1 MLLLRILQLDPD
13 SRITTSQMSQ
23 HFWLTKMGEFP
34 LPDKKGVNLTEEM
47 ELELATIM
55 REKLELHHLTPTAI
69 LDYVNSRSGCS
80 GRTAGCFNIL
90 AQEKTLRRS
99 ELEEKKKR
107 IVDRLLVGESSGI
120 RVNRS
125 NNEQA
130 LVQLAPSVKM
140 REDNWTKYNREDS
153 TRVSKLKRRDCH
165 EKKPLQ
171 DKDINIMQKWNIQNN
186 RYDEDKDHQES
197 NHVKP
202 PCDDGILLDRSS
214 AKTFPKTRLMKRLR

>member
-1 MLLLRILQLDPD
+1 MLLPRILEVDPD
-13 SRITTSQMSQ
+13 ARITTFQMSQ

-69 LDYVNSRSGCS
+69 LDYVKSHSGCS

-90 AQEKTLRRS
+90 AQEK
-99 ELEEKKKR
+99 K
-107 IVDRLLVGESSGI
+107 RLLVGQSSGT

-130 LVQLAPSVKM
+130 LAQLAPSVKR
-140 REDNWTKYNREDS
+140 REDNWTNYNREGS
-153 TRVSKLKRRDCH
+153 TRVSKLKRSDWH

-197 NHVKP
+197 TYVKP

>member
-1 MLLLRILQLDPD
+1 
-13 SRITTSQMSQ
+13 MSQ

-34 LPDKKGVNLTEEM
+34 LPDRNGVNLTEEM

-55 REKLELHHLTPTAI
+55 RERLELHHLTPTAI
-69 LDYVNSRSGCS
+69 LDYVKSRSGCS

-90 AQEKTLRRS
+90 AQEKKS
-99 ELEEKKKR
+99 EIEEEKKR
-107 IVDRLLVGESSGI
+107 IVGRLLVGESSRT

-125 NNEQA
+125 NNEQG
-130 LVQLAPSVKM
+130 LVQLAPLVKR
-140 REDNWTKYNREDS
+140 REDNWTNYNREGS
-153 TRVSKLKRRDCH
+153 TRVSKLKRSDWH

-197 NHVKP
+197 TYVKL

-214 AKTFPKTRLMKRLR
+214 AKTFPKTHCSQI

>member
-1 MLLLRILQLDPD
+1 MLLPRILEVDPD
-13 SRITTSQMSQ
+13 SRITTSQISQ
-23 HFWLTKMGEFP
+23 HFWLTKMGESP
-34 LPDKKGVNLTEEM
+34 LPDRKGVNLTEEM

-55 REKLELHHLTPTAI
+55 RERLELHHLTPTAI
-69 LDYVNSRSGCS
+69 LDYVKSHSGCS

-90 AQEKTLRRS
+90 AQEKKS
-99 ELEEKKKR
+99 EIEEEKKR
-107 IVDRLLVGESSGI
+107 IVDRLLVGESSRT

-130 LVQLAPSVKM
+130 LVQLAPLVKR
-140 REDNWTKYNREDS
+140 REDNWTNYNREGS
-153 TRVSKLKRRDCH
+153 TRVSKLKRSDWH

-197 NHVKP
+197 TYVKP

-214 AKTFPKTRLMKRLR
+214 AKTFPKTSLMKRLR

>member
-1 MLLLRILQLDPD
+1 MLLPRILEVDPD
-13 SRITTSQMSQ
+13 SRITTSQISQ
-23 HFWLTKMGEFP
+23 HFWLTKMGESP
-34 LPDKKGVNLTEEM
+34 LPDRKGVNLTEEM

-55 REKLELHHLTPTAI
+55 RERLELHHLTPTAI
-69 LDYVNSRSGCS
+69 LDYVKSHSGCS

-90 AQEKTLRRS
+90 AQEKKS
-99 ELEEKKKR
+99 EIEEEKKR
-107 IVDRLLVGESSGI
+107 IVGESSRT

-130 LVQLAPSVKM
+130 LVQLAPLVKR
-140 REDNWTKYNREDS
+140 REDNWSNYNREGS
-153 TRVSKLKRRDCH
+153 TRVSKLKRSDWH

>member
-1 MLLLRILQLDPD
+1 MLLPRILEVDPD
-13 SRITTSQMSQ
+13 ARITTFQMSQ

-69 LDYVNSRSGCS
+69 LDYVKSRSGCS

-90 AQEKTLRRS
+90 AQEK
-99 ELEEKKKR
+99 K
-107 IVDRLLVGESSGI
+107 RLLVGQSSGT

-130 LVQLAPSVKM
+130 LAQLAPSVKR
-140 REDNWTKYNREDS
+140 REDNWTNYNREGS
-153 TRVSKLKRRDCH
+153 TRVSKLKRSDWH

-197 NHVKP
+197 TYVKP

>member
-1 MLLLRILQLDPD
+1 MLLPRILEVDPD
-13 SRITTSQMSQ
+13 ARITTSQMSQ

-34 LPDKKGVNLTEEM
+34 RPDKKSVNLTEEM

-55 REKLELHHLTPTAI
+55 RERLELHHLTPTAI
-69 LDYVNSRSGCS
+69 LDYVKSHSGCS

-90 AQEKTLRRS
+90 AQEK
-99 ELEEKKKR
+99 K
-107 IVDRLLVGESSGI
+107 RLLVGQSSGT

-130 LVQLAPSVKM
+130 LAQLAPSVKR
-140 REDNWTKYNREDS
+140 REDNWTNYNREGS
-153 TRVSKLKRRDCH
+153 TRVSKLKRSDCH

-171 DKDINIMQKWNIQNN
+171 DKDINTMQKWIIQNN

-197 NHVKP
+197 TYVKP

-214 AKTFPKTRLMKRLR
+214 AKTFPKTGLR

>member
-1 MLLLRILQLDPD
+1 MLLPRILEVDPD
-13 SRITTSQMSQ
+13 ARITTSQMSQ

-34 LPDKKGVNLTEEM
+34 LPDRKGVNLTEEM

-55 REKLELHHLTPTAI
+55 RERLELHHLTPTAI
-69 LDYVNSRSGCS
+69 LDYVKSRSGCS

-90 AQEKTLRRS
+90 AQEKKS
-99 ELEEKKKR
+99 EIEEEKKR
-107 IVDRLLVGESSGI
+107 IVGRLLVGESSRT

-125 NNEQA
+125 NNEQG
-130 LVQLAPSVKM
+130 LVQLAPLVKR
-140 REDNWTKYNREDS
+140 REDNWTNYNREGS
-153 TRVSKLKRRDCH
+153 TRVSKLKRSDWH

-197 NHVKP
+197 TYVKLP
-202 PCDDGILLDRSS
+202 FDDGILLDRSS
-214 AKTFPKTRLMKRLR
+214 TKTFPKTRLMKRLR

>member
-1 MLLLRILQLDPD
+1 MLLPRILEVDPD
-13 SRITTSQMSQ
+13 SRITTSQISQ
-23 HFWLTKMGEFP
+23 HFWLTKMGESP
-34 LPDKKGVNLTEEM
+34 LPDRKGVNLTEEM

-55 REKLELHHLTPTAI
+55 RERLELHHLTPTAI
-69 LDYVNSRSGCS
+69 LDYVKSHSGCS

-90 AQEKTLRRS
+90 AQEKKS
-99 ELEEKKKR
+99 EIEEEKKR
-107 IVDRLLVGESSGI
+107 IVGESSRA

-130 LVQLAPSVKM
+130 LVQLAPLVKR
-140 REDNWTKYNREDS
+140 REDNWTNYNREGS
-153 TRVSKLKRRDCH
+153 TRVSKLKRSDWH

-197 NHVKP
+197 TYVKP
-202 PCDDGILLDRSS
+202 PCDDLLLERSS

>member
-1 MLLLRILQLDPD
+1 MLLPRILEVDPD
-13 SRITTSQMSQ
+13 ARITTFQMSQ

-69 LDYVNSRSGCS
+69 LDYVKSRSGCS

-90 AQEKTLRRS
+90 AQEK
-99 ELEEKKKR
+99 K
-107 IVDRLLVGESSGI
+107 RLLVGQSSGT

-130 LVQLAPSVKM
+130 LAQLAPSVKR
-140 REDNWTKYNREDS
+140 REDNWTNYNREGS
-153 TRVSKLKRRDCH
+153 TRVSKLKRSDCH

-171 DKDINIMQKWNIQNN
+171 DIDINTMQKWNIQSNH
-186 RYDEDKDHQES
+186 YDEDKDHQES
-197 NHVKP
+197 TS
-202 PCDDGILLDRSS
+202 L
-214 AKTFPKTRLMKRLR
+214 

>member
-1 MLLLRILQLDPD
+1 
-13 SRITTSQMSQ
+13 
-23 HFWLTKMGEFP
+23 MGESP
-34 LPDKKGVNLTEEM
+34 LPDRKGVNLTEEM

-55 REKLELHHLTPTAI
+55 RERLELHHLTPTAI
-69 LDYVNSRSGCS
+69 LDYVKSHSGCS

-90 AQEKTLRRS
+90 AQEKKS
-99 ELEEKKKR
+99 EIEEEKKR
-107 IVDRLLVGESSGI
+107 IVDRLLVGESSRT

-125 NNEQA
+125 NNEQV
-130 LVQLAPSVKM
+130 LVQLAPLVKR
-140 REDNWTKYNREDS
+140 REDNWTNYNRGGS
-153 TRVSKLKRRDCH
+153 TRVSKLNRSDWH

-171 DKDINIMQKWNIQNN
+171 DKDINTMQKWNIQNN

>member
-1 MLLLRILQLDPD
+1 MLLPRILEVDPD
-13 SRITTSQMSQ
+13 ARITTSQMSQ

-34 LPDKKGVNLTEEM
+34 LPDRKGVNLTEEM

-55 REKLELHHLTPTAI
+55 RERLELHHLTPTAI
-69 LDYVNSRSGCS
+69 LDYVKSRSGCS

-90 AQEKTLRRS
+90 AQEKKS
-99 ELEEKKKR
+99 EIEEEKKR
-107 IVDRLLVGESSGI
+107 IVGRLLVGESSRT

-125 NNEQA
+125 NNEQG
-130 LVQLAPSVKM
+130 LVQLAPLVKR
-140 REDNWTKYNREDS
+140 REDNWTNYNREGS
-153 TRVSKLKRRDCH
+153 TRVSKLKRSDWH

-197 NHVKP
+197 TYVKL

>member
-1 MLLLRILQLDPD
+1 MLLPRILEVDPD
-13 SRITTSQMSQ
+13 ARITTSQMSQ

-34 LPDKKGVNLTEEM
+34 LPDRKGVNLTEEM

-55 REKLELHHLTPTAI
+55 RERLELHHLTPTAI
-69 LDYVNSRSGCS
+69 LDYVKSHSGCS

-90 AQEKTLRRS
+90 AQEKKS
-99 ELEEKKKR
+99 EIEEENKR
-107 IVDRLLVGESSGI
+107 IVGESSRT

-130 LVQLAPSVKM
+130 LVQLAPLVKR
-140 REDNWTKYNREDS
+140 REDNWTNYNREGS
-153 TRVSKLKRRDCH
+153 TRVSKLKRSDWH

-197 NHVKP
+197 TYVKP

-214 AKTFPKTRLMKRLR
+214 AKTFPKTSLMKRLR

>member
-1 MLLLRILQLDPD
+1 MLLPRILEVDPD
-13 SRITTSQMSQ
+13 SRITTSQISQ
-23 HFWLTKMGEFP
+23 HFWLTKMGESP

-55 REKLELHHLTPTAI
+55 RERLELHHLTPTAI
-69 LDYVNSRSGCS
+69 LDYVKSHSGCS

-90 AQEKTLRRS
+90 AQEKKS
-99 ELEEKKKR
+99 EIEEEKKR
-107 IVDRLLVGESSGI
+107 IIGESSRT

-130 LVQLAPSVKM
+130 LVQLAPLVKR
-140 REDNWTKYNREDS
+140 REDNWTNYNREGS
-153 TRVSKLKRRDCH
+153 TRVSKLKRSDWH

-197 NHVKP
+197 TYVKP
-202 PCDDGILLDRSS
+202 PCDHGILLDRSS
-214 AKTFPKTRLMKRLR
+214 AKTFPKTSLMKRLR

>member
-1 MLLLRILQLDPD
+1 MLLLRILQVDPD
-13 SRITTSQMSQ
+13 ARITTSQMSQ
-23 HFWLTKMGEFP
+23 HFRRTKMGEFP

-69 LDYVNSRSGCS
+69 LDYVKSRSGCS

-90 AQEKTLRRS
+90 AQEKKS
-99 ELEEKKKR
+99 ELEEEKKR

-140 REDNWTKYNREDS
+140 REDNWTNYNREGS
-153 TRVSKLKRRDCH
+153 TTCVITVLCS
-165 EKKPLQ
+165 
-171 DKDINIMQKWNIQNN
+171 
-186 RYDEDKDHQES
+186 
-197 NHVKP
+197 
-202 PCDDGILLDRSS
+202 
-214 AKTFPKTRLMKRLR
+214 RLMPPYVNQYCMSIPNIIATE

>member
-1 MLLLRILQLDPD
+1 MLLPRILEVDPD
-13 SRITTSQMSQ
+13 ARITTSQMSQ

-34 LPDKKGVNLTEEM
+34 LPDRKGVNLTEEM

-55 REKLELHHLTPTAI
+55 RERLELHHLTPTAI
-69 LDYVNSRSGCS
+69 LDYVKSHSGCS

-90 AQEKTLRRS
+90 AQEKKS
-99 ELEEKKKR
+99 EIEEEKKR
-107 IVDRLLVGESSGI
+107 IVGRLLVGESSRT

-125 NNEQA
+125 NNEQG
-130 LVQLAPSVKM
+130 LVQLAPLVKR
-140 REDNWTKYNREDS
+140 REDNWTNYNREGS
-153 TRVSKLKRRDCH
+153 TRVSKLKRSDWH

>member
-1 MLLLRILQLDPD
+1 MLLPRILEVDPD
-13 SRITTSQMSQ
+13 ARITTFQMSQ

-69 LDYVNSRSGCS
+69 LDYVKSRSGCS

-90 AQEKTLRRS
+90 AQEK
-99 ELEEKKKR
+99 K
-107 IVDRLLVGESSGI
+107 RLLVGQSSGT

-130 LVQLAPSVKM
+130 LAQLAPSVKR
-140 REDNWTKYNREDS
+140 REDNWTN
-153 TRVSKLKRRDCH
+153 
-165 EKKPLQ
+165 
-171 DKDINIMQKWNIQNN
+171 
-186 RYDEDKDHQES
+186 
-197 NHVKP
+197 
-202 PCDDGILLDRSS
+202 
-214 AKTFPKTRLMKRLR
+214 

>member
-1 MLLLRILQLDPD
+1 MLLPRILEVDPD
-13 SRITTSQMSQ
+13 FRITTSQISQ
-23 HFWLTKMGEFP
+23 HFWLTKMGESP
-34 LPDKKGVNLTEEM
+34 LPDRKGVNLTEEM

-55 REKLELHHLTPTAI
+55 RERLELHHLTPTAI
-69 LDYVNSRSGCS
+69 LDYVKSRSGCS

-90 AQEKTLRRS
+90 AQEKKS
-99 ELEEKKKR
+99 EIEEEKKR
-107 IVDRLLVGESSGI
+107 IVGESSRA

-130 LVQLAPSVKM
+130 LVQLAPLVKR
-140 REDNWTKYNREDS
+140 REDNWTNYNREGS
-153 TRVSKLKRRDCH
+153 TRVSKLKRSDWH

>member
-1 MLLLRILQLDPD
+1 MLLPRILEVDPD
-13 SRITTSQMSQ
+13 SRITTSQISQ
-23 HFWLTKMGEFP
+23 HFWLTKMGESP
-34 LPDKKGVNLTEEM
+34 LPDRKGVNLTEEM

-55 REKLELHHLTPTAI
+55 RERLELHHLTPTAI
-69 LDYVNSRSGCS
+69 LDYVKSHSGCS

-90 AQEKTLRRS
+90 AQEKKS
-99 ELEEKKKR
+99 EIEEEKKR
-107 IVDRLLVGESSGI
+107 IIGESSRA

-130 LVQLAPSVKM
+130 LVQLAPLVKR
-140 REDNWTKYNREDS
+140 REDNWSNYNREGS
-153 TRVSKLKRRDCH
+153 TRVSKLKRSDWH

>member
-1 MLLLRILQLDPD
+1 MLLLRILQVDPD
-13 SRITTSQMSQ
+13 ARITTSQMSQ

-34 LPDKKGVNLTEEM
+34 LPDRKGVNLTEEM

-55 REKLELHHLTPTAI
+55 RERLELHHLTPTAI
-69 LDYVNSRSGCS
+69 LDYVKSHSGCS

-90 AQEKTLRRS
+90 AQEKKS
-99 ELEEKKKR
+99 EIEEEKKR
-107 IVDRLLVGESSGI
+107 IVDRLLVGESSRT

-125 NNEQA
+125 NNEQV
-130 LVQLAPSVKM
+130 LVQLAPLVKR
-140 REDNWTKYNREDS
+140 REDNWTNYNRGGS
-153 TRVSKLKRRDCH
+153 TRVSKLNRSDWH

>member
-1 MLLLRILQLDPD
+1 MLLPRILEVDTD
-13 SRITTSQMSQ
+13 ARITTFQMSQ

-69 LDYVNSRSGCS
+69 LDYVKSRSGCS

-90 AQEKTLRRS
+90 AQEK
-99 ELEEKKKR
+99 K
-107 IVDRLLVGESSGI
+107 RLLVGQSSGT

-130 LVQLAPSVKM
+130 LAQLAPSVKR
-140 REDNWTKYNREDS
+140 REDNWTNYNREGS
-153 TRVSKLKRRDCH
+153 TRVSNSKEATVMRRNLYRTKISTQCRNGTFKTIVMTRTRITRNLPMSNLLVTT
-165 EKKPLQ
+165 EYCWTGLQ
-171 DKDINIMQKWNIQNN
+171 PKHFQK
-186 RYDEDKDHQES
+186 
-197 NHVKP
+197 HV
-202 PCDDGILLDRSS
+202 L
-214 AKTFPKTRLMKRLR
+214 

>member
-1 MLLLRILQLDPD
+1 MLLPRILEVDPD
-13 SRITTSQMSQ
+13 ARITTSQMSQ

-34 LPDKKGVNLTEEM
+34 LPDRKGVNLTEEM

-55 REKLELHHLTPTAI
+55 RERLELHHLTPTAI
-69 LDYVNSRSGCS
+69 LDYVKSRSGCS

-90 AQEKTLRRS
+90 AQEKKS
-99 ELEEKKKR
+99 EIEEEKKR
-107 IVDRLLVGESSGI
+107 IIGESSRT

-130 LVQLAPSVKM
+130 LVQLAPLVKR
-140 REDNWTKYNREDS
+140 REDNWTNYNREGS
-153 TRVSKLKRRDCH
+153 TRVSKLKRSDWH

-186 RYDEDKDHQES
+186 RYDEDKDHQEFIY
-197 NHVKP
+197 VKP
-202 PCDDGILLDRSS
+202 LCDDGILLDRSS
-214 AKTFPKTRLMKRLR
+214 AKIFPKTSLMKRLR

>member
-1 MLLLRILQLDPD
+1 MLLPRILEVDPD
-13 SRITTSQMSQ
+13 SRITTSQISQ
-23 HFWLTKMGEFP
+23 HFWLTKMGESP
-34 LPDKKGVNLTEEM
+34 LPDRKGVNLTEEM

-55 REKLELHHLTPTAI
+55 RERLELHHLTPTAI
-69 LDYVNSRSGCS
+69 LDYVKSHSGCS

-90 AQEKTLRRS
+90 AQEKKS
-99 ELEEKKKR
+99 EIEEEKKR
-107 IVDRLLVGESSGI
+107 IIGESSRT

-130 LVQLAPSVKM
+130 LVQLAPLVKR
-140 REDNWTKYNREDS
+140 REDNWTNYNREGS
-153 TRVSKLKRRDCH
+153 TRVSKLKRSHWH

-197 NHVKP
+197 TYVKP

-214 AKTFPKTRLMKRLR
+214 AKTFPKTSLMKRLR

>member
-1 MLLLRILQLDPD
+1 MLLPRILEVDPD
-13 SRITTSQMSQ
+13 SRITTSQISQ
-23 HFWLTKMGEFP
+23 HFWLTKMGESP
-34 LPDKKGVNLTEEM
+34 LPDRKGVNLTEEM

-55 REKLELHHLTPTAI
+55 RERLELHHLTPTAI
-69 LDYVNSRSGCS
+69 LDYVKSHSGCS

-90 AQEKTLRRS
+90 AQEKKS
-99 ELEEKKKR
+99 EIGEEKKR
-107 IVDRLLVGESSGI
+107 IVGRLLVGESSRT

-125 NNEQA
+125 NNEQG
-130 LVQLAPSVKM
+130 LVQLAPLVKR
-140 REDNWTKYNREDS
+140 REDNWTNYNREGS
-153 TRVSKLKRRDCH
+153 TRVSKLKRSDWH

-197 NHVKP
+197 TYVKP